1 MDLPEQK
8 EGDTPINLPVVVT
21 VLGSQVLRAIPN
33 PFDGRI
39 PYDFCYWQEQE
50 DSIWGSGI
58 YEAIRDDQSMVNF
71 IYGMIVEGKTMSSQ
85 PMFAINPNAFDS
97 TQDDFYD
104 VFPGKI
110 FRMKTGESVNDAFR
124 PVLIPDVTSGLVDLL
139 RIVERNTDLS
149 SGQTPI
155 GMGSGAQYQTKTAT
169 GMQILNENQ
178 NKLTTGVVRSL
189 NALVTSNVSAIYYW
203 LMADSDDLS
212 IKGDFLCQA
221 KSFDT
226 FMAKEVTIQQVLQL
240 IQVVGQVPEMRNR
253 FNFEKLAVPLKAGLG
268 LEIDGLIKSEE
279 EAAQDAQAEQQQ
291 AVQQAQMQMQMEN
304 QNYEGKALVDEK
316 KAVGADIRKGIIQER
331 LAKIKEGDLTLSEN
345 LPDLLQQTSLLLL
358 EEMQRQQMEAQQQ
371 RQQQEQQAQ
380 QQRETEL
387 RGEDVQ
393 EQQNQGADRQGEA
406 GAPAQPEGRPSMEPA
421 L

>member
-1 MDLPEQK
+1 
-8 EGDTPINLPVVVT
+8 
-21 VLGSQVLRAIPN
+21 
-33 PFDGRI
+33 
-39 PYDFCYWQEQE
+39 
-50 DSIWGSGI
+50 
-58 YEAIRDDQSMVNF
+58 
-71 IYGMIVEGKTMSSQ
+71 
-85 PMFAINPNAFDS
+85 
-97 TQDDFYD
+97 
-104 VFPGKI
+104 
-110 FRMKTGESVNDAFR
+110 
-124 PVLIPDVTSGLVDLL
+124 
-139 RIVERNTDLS
+139 
-149 SGQTPI
+149 
-155 GMGSGAQYQTKTAT
+155 
-169 GMQILNENQ
+169 
-178 NKLTTGVVRSL
+178 
-189 NALVTSNVSAIYYW
+189 
-203 LMADSDDLS
+203 MADSDDLS

-279 EAAQDAQAEQQQ
+279 EAAQDAEQEQQQ
-291 AVQQAQMQMQMEN
+291 AIQQAQMQMQMEN

-406 GAPAQPEGRPSMEPA
+406 GAPAQPEGRSPMEPA